1 MGREYVPQKAEE
13 KKMSGKWIV
22 DVSSVYEQDK
32 EVVDK
37 LKNGKTS
44 HEDWLI
50 KQVKEGSINIVQY
63 YNEETHEIL

>member
-1 MGREYVPQKAEE
+1 MSEKYIEE